1 MAYFIMDSTR
11 AAYDNN
17 GPKNVVVIQ
26 VDSSSD
32 LPNPVPED
40 WAPGSAAWDTS
51 TGDIYG
57 LNSEKRWENQG
68 SGGTIPMLIEKTIT
82 ENGTY
87 NASDDSAD
95 GYSKVTV
102 EVSSAPTPETFDVE
116 ITIDYGTNSYT
127 CNKTYT
133 EINSAY
139 EAGKNVICTVTWQEG
154 GEATTLQSYGVT
166 KQELPV
172 SESETIHYITFALTQ
187 IIYAQGPAFPSFA
200 ISDFNGTG
208 LLSIKEV
215 KTLSQN

>member
-1 MAYFIMDSTR
+1 MAYFIMDSIR
-11 AAYDNN
+11 AAYDEE

-87 NASDDSAD
+87 NASDDGAD
-95 GYSKVTV
+95 GYSSVTV
-102 EVSSAPTPETFDVE
+102 EVPSSGGETFNFSVTLNIEMTGEEE
-116 ITIDYGTNSYT
+116 IPTTLVSD
-127 CNKTYT
+127 KTYS
-133 EINSAY
+133 EIVSAFNNGDKLVPTVTANTI
-139 EAGKNVICTVTWQEG
+139 AGGQTSTTTLTVALCTVDEG
-154 GEATTLQSYGVT
+154 VIWLCGYG
-166 KQELPV
+166 
-172 SESETIHYITFALTQ
+172 H
-187 IIYAQGPAFPSFA
+187 
-200 ISDFNGTG
+200 GTG
-208 LLSIKEV
+208 LISITWVENATTGV
-215 KTLSQN
+215 LRISQASNIVIES